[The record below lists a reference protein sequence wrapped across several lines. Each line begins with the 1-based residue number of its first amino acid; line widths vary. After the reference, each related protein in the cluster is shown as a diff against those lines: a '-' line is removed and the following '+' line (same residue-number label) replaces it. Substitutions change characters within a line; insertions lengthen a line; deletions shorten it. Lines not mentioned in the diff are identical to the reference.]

1 METFGIL
8 IFLVAVIGGVVL
20 LMLGVTALLSRF
32 NKNADPPT
40 WCNPNSLDQNVLGF
54 HCPDLSLAYTA
65 TDNSVRMRCIDAE
78 GISYE
83 FEGDAS
89 DINLSALN
97 EEKTTEYVQDY
108 VSDNTGFKHSI
119 GSPRSYQRGTGIFTL
134 GIQWK
139 ASPSLTLSKTIRINN
154 EDRIKLDKFRE
165 RVDKLTM
172 DHFLKAEILKSE
184 FKAKEY
190 ADNAAAEQK
199 AKADALQN
207 VRNQCSKLLRDW
219 SIDPEGAFMTYRYR
233 DDDGGY
239 ICTMLAADKEGRGGA
254 VLNDGKDTWSGSWN
268 NAQVS
273 EVGETLE
280 VQIDDPEYRKQNLK
294 ELRFVIKYMDREQ
307 RVEWID
313 RIRILS
319 VHA

>member
-1 METFGIL
+1 MDTIKMWLFL
-8 IFLVAVIGGVVL
+8 IFLLVVIVALIMGLV
-20 LMLGVTALLSRF
+20 ALISKF
-32 NKNADPPT
+32 SKNTDAPT
-40 WCNPNSLDQNVLGF
+40 WCNPNSLDPNVLGF
-54 HCPDLSLAYTA
+54 HCQDLSLAYTA
-65 TDNSVRMRCIDAE
+65 NDNSVRMRCIDAE
-78 GISYE
+78 GVSYE

-154 EDRIKLDKFRE
+154 EDRIKLDEFRE

-184 FKAKEY
+184 LKAKEY

-254 VLNDGKDTWSGSWN
+254 VLNDGKDTWSGSWK

-273 EVGETLE
+273 EVGDTLE
-280 VQIDDPEYRKQNLK
+280 VQIDDPEYRKQHLK
-294 ELRFVIKYMDREQ
+294 ERRFVVEHMNREQ

-319 VHA
+319 AQV